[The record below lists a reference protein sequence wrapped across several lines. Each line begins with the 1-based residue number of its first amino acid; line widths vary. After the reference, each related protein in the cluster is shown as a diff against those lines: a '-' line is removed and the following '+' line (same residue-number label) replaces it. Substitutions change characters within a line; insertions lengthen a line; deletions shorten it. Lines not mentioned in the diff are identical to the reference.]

1 MIKILPR
8 KSYLCITHL
17 FFAVCNLNASSLQ
30 AYEKSILPLQEGQP
44 LEHDIT
50 LLKPYFKPTIGDF
63 IYLRNVRT
71 DQSKK
76 MEQLEGSILV
86 SPPKNHCI
94 TIEKSLD
101 EPDVIVCEPKEVAFK
116 LTNIDPEGR
125 VRWIIKTGKVS
136 TPVTWPTR
144 YRIGKVVDLKMK
156 WPGRAKR
163 IAVLDCKVV
172 RNSTSGRRVY
182 VKVSGQDWWTISFP
196 SQDRLTNQPPP
207 RKNLI
212 VEKIKQKQV
221 VDKNIE
227 SESSPPIIKRPKKK
241 SKFRWDIHPRDSF
254 EMNGSNFITTSS
266 NPKNSKGV
274 CRYKYSHR
282 KDKNTG
288 AIECHNVD
296 AFKWVF
302 LPLTCLPEITQR

>member
-1 MIKILPR
+1 MGRDPAWHPTKSWLIYAGARLSGRKITGYDLRVTNLKTPGKWQLHTQHSDERYPNWYPGSRKIIYTKMRTTDLYWLRIKKKIKVLIKILPR

-86 SPPKNHCI
+86 SPPK
-94 TIEKSLD
+94 TTASQLKKSLD

-182 VKVSGQDWWTISFP
+182 VKSQVKIGGQY
-196 SQDRLTNQPPP
+196 L
-207 RKNLI
+207 
-212 VEKIKQKQV
+212 
-221 VDKNIE
+221 
-227 SESSPPIIKRPKKK
+227 
-241 SKFRWDIHPRDSF
+241 
-254 EMNGSNFITTSS
+254 
-266 NPKNSKGV
+266 
-274 CRYKYSHR
+274 
-282 KDKNTG
+282 
-288 AIECHNVD
+288 
-296 AFKWVF
+296 F
-302 LPLTCLPEITQR
+302 LPRIG